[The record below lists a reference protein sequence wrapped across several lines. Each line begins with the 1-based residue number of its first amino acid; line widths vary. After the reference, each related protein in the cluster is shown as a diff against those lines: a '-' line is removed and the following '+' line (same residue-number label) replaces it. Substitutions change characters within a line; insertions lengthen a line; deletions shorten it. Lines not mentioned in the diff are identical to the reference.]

1 MELTNKILDTALLS
15 ELAYLKLENK
25 YFENKPYSLENI
37 TNFLTNNNKDTT
49 GIDDNRDEAII
60 DLLRNYTIID
70 FKNIPTSFAG
80 LNDIQAMLLKDKDGN
95 TTISFRG
102 TDGISDIAIDVLMFQ
117 GGYTNQMYSAFLVP
131 NVHVGNAY
139 KN

>member
-49 GIDDNRDEAII
+49 GIDDNRDEAEKEKKGTG
-60 DLLRNYTIID
+60 N
-70 FKNIPTSFAG
+70 FK
-80 LNDIQAMLLKDKDGN
+80 
-95 TTISFRG
+95 
-102 TDGISDIAIDVLMFQ
+102 
-117 GGYTNQMYSAFLVP
+117 
-131 NVHVGNAY
+131 
-139 KN
+139 